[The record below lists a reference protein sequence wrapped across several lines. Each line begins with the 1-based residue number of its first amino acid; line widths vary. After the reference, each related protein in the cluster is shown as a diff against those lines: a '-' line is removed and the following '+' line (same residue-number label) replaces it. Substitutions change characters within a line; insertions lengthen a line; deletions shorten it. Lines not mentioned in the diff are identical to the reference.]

1 MSEFEFYVM
10 WMVPFIV
17 AIAIIFFTL
26 YDILNRN
33 KRLRVWEK

>member
-10 WMVPFIV
+10 WMVPLI
-17 AIAIIFFTL
+17 IAASIIFLTL

-33 KRLRVWEK
+33 KRLRIWEK